1 MPFERKTYTKLLEW
15 KHKSNRKPLVIR
27 GARQVGKSTLVSQF
41 SREFRHFI
49 ALNLEKKTHQRFFE
63 SSLEAK
69 QILDALFL
77 SFNIPKDEDSVLLF
91 IDEIQESPAA
101 IQMLRYFY
109 EEHPGVYVVAA
120 GSLLEF
126 ALHEVPS
133 FPVGRVEQMV
143 LHPFDF
149 EEFLMALGHTSAL
162 AALKQIPVASYAH
175 DTLMDLF
182 HTYAAIGGMPEI
194 ISQYIR
200 ENSVANLGSTYE
212 SLWQAYKDD
221 VVKYARSPAERKVLQ
236 HLIFTAP
243 QEKDRIVFEGFG
255 HSSYK
260 SREVGEAMRSLDMAR
275 IVQLIY
281 PSTTTKPP
289 IETDFKKR
297 PRLQFLDT
305 GLLNHALQI
314 QVEMIGIEN
323 LNVLYKGRIV
333 QHLLTQE
340 LMAQHH
346 LPSYKPHF
354 WVREKINSQA
364 KVDLLYQYQ
373 QFIIPI
379 EVKSGATGTLR
390 SLFQFMDACDH
401 SFAIRIL
408 GNQYS
413 IDQLQTSNGKQFLL
427 MNLPYYL
434 GTKIPEYA
442 AYLVQMDIKPT
453 V

>member
-1 MPFERKTYTKLLEW
+1 MPFERKAYTKLLEW

-63 SSLEAK
+63 GSLEAK

-77 SFNIPKDEDSVLLF
+77 SFNIPKGEDPVLLF

-175 DTLMDLF
+175 DTLMDLY

-194 ISQYIR
+194 ISQYIQ

-255 HSSYK
+255 HSNYK

-413 IDQLQTSNGKQFLL
+413 IDQLQTSNGKPFLL

>member
-1 MPFERKTYTKLLEW
+1 MPFERKAYTKLLEW

-63 SSLEAK
+63 GSLEAK

-175 DTLMDLF
+175 DTLMDLY

-194 ISQYIR
+194 ISQYIQ

-221 VVKYARSPAERKVLQ
+221 VVKYARSTAERKVLQ

-255 HSSYK
+255 HSNYK
-260 SREVGEAMRSLDMAR
+260 SREVGEAMRSLDMAH

-364 KVDLLYQYQ
+364 EVDLLYQYQ

-413 IDQLQTSNGKQFLL
+413 IDQLQTSNGKPFLL

>member
-1 MPFERKTYTKLLEW
+1 MPFERKAYTKLLEW

-63 SSLEAK
+63 GSLEAK

-194 ISQYIR
+194 ISQYIQ
-200 ENSVANLGSTYE
+200 ENSVANLSSTYE

-255 HSSYK
+255 HSNYK

-364 KVDLLYQYQ
+364 EVDLLYQYQ

>member
-1 MPFERKTYTKLLEW
+1 
-15 KHKSNRKPLVIR
+15 
-27 GARQVGKSTLVSQF
+27 
-41 SREFRHFI
+41 
-49 ALNLEKKTHQRFFE
+49 
-63 SSLEAK
+63 
-69 QILDALFL
+69 
-77 SFNIPKDEDSVLLF
+77 
-91 IDEIQESPAA
+91 
-101 IQMLRYFY
+101 
-109 EEHPGVYVVAA
+109 
-120 GSLLEF
+120 
-126 ALHEVPS
+126 
-133 FPVGRVEQMV
+133 
-143 LHPFDF
+143 
-149 EEFLMALGHTSAL
+149 
-162 AALKQIPVASYAH
+162 
-175 DTLMDLF
+175 MDLF

-194 ISQYIR
+194 ISQYIQ

-255 HSSYK
+255 HSNYK

-333 QHLLTQE
+333 QHLITQE

-364 KVDLLYQYQ
+364 EVDLLYQHQ
-373 QFIIPI
+373 QFLIPI

-390 SLFQFMDACDH
+390 SLFQFMEACDH

-408 GNQYS
+408 GNQFS
-413 IDQLQTSNGKQFLL
+413 IDQLQTSNGKPFLL

-442 AYLVQMDIKPT
+442 AYLVQMEVKPIG
-453 V
+453 

>member
-1 MPFERKTYTKLLEW
+1 MQFERKAYTKLLEW

-63 SSLEAK
+63 GSLEAK

-77 SFNIPKDEDSVLLF
+77 SFNIPKDDDPVLLF

-109 EEHPGVYVVAA
+109 EEHPGIYVVAA

-162 AALKQIPVASYAH
+162 AALRQIPVASYAH

-194 ISQYIR
+194 ISQYIQ

-255 HSSYK
+255 HSNYK

-364 KVDLLYQYQ
+364 EVDLLYQHQ
-373 QFIIPI
+373 QFLIPI

-390 SLFQFMDACDH
+390 SLFQFMEACDH

-408 GNQYS
+408 GNQFS
-413 IDQLQTSNGKQFLL
+413 IDQLQTSNGKPFLL

-442 AYLVQMDIKPT
+442 AYLVQMEVKPIG
-453 V
+453 

>member
-1 MPFERKTYTKLLEW
+1 MPFERKAYIKLLEW

-126 ALHEVPS
+126 TLHEVPS

-162 AALKQIPVASYAH
+162 AALKQIPVATYAH

-236 HLIFTAP
+236 YLIFTAP

-281 PSTTTKPP
+281 PCTNTKPP

-314 QVEMIGIEN
+314 QVDMIGIEN

-333 QHLLTQE
+333 QHLITQE

-364 KVDLLYQYQ
+364 EVDLLYQYQ

-379 EVKSGATGTLR
+379 EVKSGAPGTLR

-413 IDQLQTSNGKQFLL
+413 IDQLQTSNGKPFLL

-434 GTKIPEYA
+434 GTKIQEYA
-442 AYLVQMDIKPT
+442 AYLVQMDVKSIG
-453 V
+453 

>member
-1 MPFERKTYTKLLEW
+1 MPFERKAYTKLLEW

-63 SSLEAK
+63 GSLEAK

-126 ALHEVPS
+126 TLHEVPS

-162 AALKQIPVASYAH
+162 AALKQIPVATYAH

-255 HSSYK
+255 HSNYK

-281 PSTTTKPP
+281 PCTNTKPP

-314 QVEMIGIEN
+314 QVDMIGIEN

-333 QHLLTQE
+333 QHLITQE

-364 KVDLLYQYQ
+364 EVDLLYQYQ

-413 IDQLQTSNGKQFLL
+413 IDQLQTSNGKPFLL

-434 GTKIPEYA
+434 GTKIQEYA
-442 AYLVQMDIKPT
+442 AYLVQMDVKSIG
-453 V
+453 

>member
-1 MPFERKTYTKLLEW
+1 MPFERKAYTKLLEW

-63 SSLEAK
+63 GSLEAK

-77 SFNIPKDEDSVLLF
+77 SFNIPKGEDPVLLF

-109 EEHPGVYVVAA
+109 EEHPGIYVVAA

-162 AALKQIPVASYAH
+162 AALRQIPVASYAH

-194 ISQYIR
+194 ISQYIQ

-255 HSSYK
+255 HSNYK

-333 QHLLTQE
+333 QHLITQE

-364 KVDLLYQYQ
+364 EVDLLYQHQ
-373 QFIIPI
+373 QFLIPI

-390 SLFQFMDACDH
+390 SLFQFMEACDH

-408 GNQYS
+408 GNQFS
-413 IDQLQTSNGKQFLL
+413 IDQLQTSNGKPFLL

-442 AYLVQMDIKPT
+442 AYLVQMEVKPIG
-453 V
+453 

>member
-1 MPFERKTYTKLLEW
+1 MPFERKAYTKLLEW

-63 SSLEAK
+63 GSLEAK

-194 ISQYIR
+194 ISQYIQ

-255 HSSYK
+255 HSNYK

-364 KVDLLYQYQ
+364 EVDLLYQYQ

>member
-255 HSSYK
+255 HSNYK

>member
-1 MPFERKTYTKLLEW
+1 MPFERKAYTKLLEW

-63 SSLEAK
+63 GSLEAK

-162 AALKQIPVASYAH
+162 AALRQIPVVSYAH

-194 ISQYIR
+194 ISQYIQ

-255 HSSYK
+255 HSNYK

-281 PSTTTKPP
+281 PSSNTKPP

-323 LNVLYKGRIV
+323 LYVLYKGRIV

-364 KVDLLYQYQ
+364 EVDLLYQYQ

-413 IDQLQTSNGKQFLL
+413 IDQLQTSNGKPFLL

-442 AYLVQMDIKPT
+442 AYLVQMEVKPT

>member
-364 KVDLLYQYQ
+364 EVDLLYQYQ

>member
-1 MPFERKTYTKLLEW
+1 MPFERKAYTKLLEW

-63 SSLEAK
+63 GSLEAK

-175 DTLMDLF
+175 DTLMDLY

-194 ISQYIR
+194 ISQYIQ

-255 HSSYK
+255 HSNYK
-260 SREVGEAMRSLDMAR
+260 SREVGEAMRSLDMAH

-364 KVDLLYQYQ
+364 EVDLLYQYQ

-413 IDQLQTSNGKQFLL
+413 IDQLQTSNGKPFLL

>member
-1 MPFERKTYTKLLEW
+1 MPFERKAYTKLLEW

-63 SSLEAK
+63 GSLEAK

-162 AALKQIPVASYAH
+162 AALRSIPVASYAH

-194 ISQYIR
+194 ISQYIQ

-255 HSSYK
+255 HSNYK

-346 LPSYKPHF
+346 FPSYKPHF
-354 WVREKINSQA
+354 WVREKVNSQA
-364 KVDLLYQYQ
+364 KVDLLYQHQ

-390 SLFQFMDACDH
+390 SLFQFMEACDH

-408 GNQYS
+408 GNQFS
-413 IDQLQTSNGKQFLL
+413 IDQLQTSNGKPFLL

-442 AYLVQMDIKPT
+442 AYLVQMEVKPT

>member
-1 MPFERKTYTKLLEW
+1 MPFERKAYTKLLEW

-63 SSLEAK
+63 GSLEAK

-77 SFNIPKDEDSVLLF
+77 SFNIPKDEDSILLF
-91 IDEIQESPAA
+91 IDEIQEAPAA

-109 EEHPGVYVVAA
+109 EEHPSVYVVAA

-175 DTLMDLF
+175 DTLMDLYY
-182 HTYAAIGGMPEI
+182 TYAAIGGMPEI
-194 ISQYIR
+194 ISQYIQ
-200 ENSVANLGSTYE
+200 ENSVANLSSTYE

-255 HSSYK
+255 HSNYK

-305 GLLNHALQI
+305 GLLNRALQI

-364 KVDLLYQYQ
+364 EVDLLYQYQ

-413 IDQLQTSNGKQFLL
+413 IDQLQTSNGKPFLL

>member
-1 MPFERKTYTKLLEW
+1 MPFERKAYTKLLEW

-63 SSLEAK
+63 GSLEAK

-175 DTLMDLF
+175 DTLMDLY

-194 ISQYIR
+194 ISQYIQ

-255 HSSYK
+255 HSNYK
-260 SREVGEAMRSLDMAR
+260 SREVGEAMRSLDMAH

-413 IDQLQTSNGKQFLL
+413 IDQLQTSNGKPFLL